1 MGEKQQQLT
10 ATMGKGQN
18 EGGFSEDQLQMYK
31 DCFKLMDINK
41 DGQLDKNDLRGA
53 FDNVGVLM
61 SEGELDGLL
70 GEIGG
75 ACTYDNMVKM
85 FQEKMA
91 GDGNDSDDLIVQ
103 AFKAYDNEGKID
115 SKMFTHALMTW
126 GDKMTKAEIDDIFGE
141 FEIDEDYMIK
151 SKDVIGLFVAVKEEE
166 KKEEA
171 PPPVVEEAP
180 AEEDEGEARRRRRRR
195 PLSKWLF
202 QYLNEASNNPGL
214 PSASCTIVHL
224 SDGEP
229 KQFLR
234 PTSARLSLHS

>member
-1 MGEKQQQLT
+1 MGRQTRPDHGEFLAIYQAPNT
-10 ATMGKGQN
+10 VNMGKGQN
-18 EGGFSEDQLQMYK
+18 EGGFSQEQLDMYK

-41 DGQLDKNDLRGA
+41 DGTIDKNDLRGA

-70 GEIGG
+70 GEIIGP
-75 ACTYDNMVKM
+75 CTYDNMVKM

-103 AFKAYDNEGKID
+103 AFKAYDQEGKID
-115 SKMFTHALMTW
+115 SKMFQHALMTL
-126 GDKMTKAEIDDIFGE
+126 GDKMTKAEIDDVFGE

-171 PPPVVEEAP
+171 PAPVVEEAP
-180 AEEDEGEARRRRRRR
+180 AEEDEGEA
-195 PLSKWLF
+195 KKKKKKKKK
-202 QYLNEASNNPGL
+202 A
-214 PSASCTIVHL
+214 A
-224 SDGEP
+224 
-229 KQFLR
+229 K
-234 PTSARLSLHS
+234 

>member
-1 MGEKQQQLT
+1 
-10 ATMGKGQN
+10 MGKGQN

-91 GDGNDSDDLIVQ
+91 GEGNDSDDLIVQ
-103 AFKAYDNEGKID
+103 AFKAYDHEGKVD

-126 GDKMTKAEIDDIFGE
+126 GDKMTKSEIDDVFGE

-151 SKDVIGLFVAVKEEE
+151 TKDIIGMFVAVKEEPKAE
-166 KKEEA
+166 EPAPVVAEEA
-171 PPPVVEEAP
+171 PVEEDAG
-180 AEEDEGEARRRRRRR
+180 D
-195 PLSKWLF
+195 SKKKKKKKKK
-202 QYLNEASNNPGL
+202 A
-214 PSASCTIVHL
+214 A
-224 SDGEP
+224 
-229 KQFLR
+229 K
-234 PTSARLSLHS
+234 

>member
-1 MGEKQQQLT
+1 MGSCFLT
-10 ATMGKGQN
+10 CGTAATHSKMGKGQN

-61 SEGELDGLL
+61 SVGELDGLL

-75 ACTYDNMVKM
+75 ACTS
-85 FQEKMA
+85 
-91 GDGNDSDDLIVQ
+91 GN
-103 AFKAYDNEGKID
+103 ID

-151 SKDVIGLFVAVKEEE
+151 SKEVIGLFVA
-166 KKEEA
+166 
-171 PPPVVEEAP
+171 
-180 AEEDEGEARRRRRRR
+180 
-195 PLSKWLF
+195 
-202 QYLNEASNNPGL
+202 
-214 PSASCTIVHL
+214 
-224 SDGEP
+224 
-229 KQFLR
+229 
-234 PTSARLSLHS
+234 